1 MLKLNLKL
9 GGGNLRM
16 APQQGH
22 GRGAGLALMQAC
34 PTMVCGLD
42 VYHPPPGS
50 SEPSWVALVAPPDHK
65 PPPHLPPRTYHP
77 RLPPTPTTHHPPPTT
92 HHPPH
97 PT

>member
-50 SEPSWVALVAPPDHK
+50 FEPSWVALVAPPDHK
-65 PPPHLPPRTYHP
+65 PPRSDPLVGYLGFGRDRFTNKQ
-77 RLPPTPTTHHPPPTT
+77 
-92 HHPPH
+92 
-97 PT
+97 